1 MNRPQ
6 ERRFAP
12 RIPELI
18 DRHLFFLISGNNFS
32 LFYSYAQARLKLPKK
47 SQNILVGAANVLVAD
62 TNSSHSPDMDGSDDE
77 AMSGSENN
85 NLGGGDVNLSIGKR

>member
-1 MNRPQ
+1 M
-6 ERRFAP
+6 
-12 RIPELI
+12 IPMLVNC
-18 DRHLFFLISGNNFS
+18 HFLVLISGNNFS
-32 LFYSYAQARLKLPKK
+32 LFYSYAQASLKLPKK